1 MGMLFE
7 SMLVGVPAF
16 LTYFIATL
24 AMVVLFLAIYI
35 RITPYPELVL
45 IREGNLAA
53 AWSLSGALFGFV
65 VPLAHSV
72 AQSVNLLDM
81 LSWGAVA
88 FVVQLLVYA
97 GVRVTMPGIVT
108 GIPEGKV
115 AHGLF
120 LGAMSLAAGMLNAAC
135 MTY

>member
-1 MGMLFE
+1 MGVLFE
-7 SMLVGVPAF
+7 SMLGVPAF
-16 LTYFIATL
+16 LTYFAATL
-24 AMVVLFLAIYI
+24 AMVVLFIAIYI
-35 RITPYPELVL
+35 RITPYPELSL
-45 IREGNLAA
+45 IREGNVAA

-65 VPLAHSV
+65 VPLARSV
-72 AQSVNLLDM
+72 AQSVSLVDM

-88 FVVQLLVYA
+88 FLVQLLVYL
-97 GVRVTMPGIVT
+97 GVRMAMPGIVT

-120 LGAMSLAAGMLNAAC
+120 LGAMSLAAGLLNAAC

>member
-1 MGMLFE
+1 MGVLFE
-7 SMLVGVPAF
+7 SMLGVPAF
-16 LTYFIATL
+16 LTYFAATL
-24 AMVVLFLAIYI
+24 AMVVLFIAIYI
-35 RITPYPELVL
+35 RITPYAELSL
-45 IREGNLAA
+45 IREGNVAA

-65 VPLAHSV
+65 VPLARSV
-72 AQSVNLLDM
+72 AQSVSLVDM

-88 FVVQLLVYA
+88 FLVQLLVYL
-97 GVRVTMPGIVT
+97 GVRMAMPGIVT

-120 LGAMSLAAGMLNAAC
+120 LGAMSLAAGLLNAAC

>member
-1 MGMLFE
+1 MGVLFE
-7 SMLVGVPAF
+7 SMLGVPAF
-16 LTYFIATL
+16 LTYFAATL
-24 AMVVLFLAIYI
+24 AMAVLFIAIYI

-45 IREGNLAA
+45 IREGNVAA
-53 AWSLSGALFGFV
+53 AWSLAGALFGFV
-65 VPLAHSV
+65 VPLARSV

-88 FVVQLLVYA
+88 FVVQLLVYL
-97 GVRVTMPGIVT
+97 GVRFTMPGIVT

-120 LGAMSLAAGMLNAAC
+120 LGAMSLAAGLLNAAC

>member
-1 MGMLFE
+1 MGVLFE
-7 SMLVGVPAF
+7 SMLGVPAF
-16 LTYFIATL
+16 LTYFAATL
-24 AMVVLFLAIYI
+24 AMVVLFIAIYI
-35 RITPYPELVL
+35 RITPYPELSL
-45 IREGNLAA
+45 IREGNVAA

-65 VPLAHSV
+65 VPLARSV
-72 AQSVNLLDM
+72 AQSVNLVDM

-88 FVVQLLVYA
+88 FLVQLLVYL
-97 GVRVTMPGIVT
+97 GVRMAMPGIVT

-120 LGAMSLAAGMLNAAC
+120 LGAMSLAAGLLNAAC

>member
-1 MGMLFE
+1 MGVLFE
-7 SMLVGVPAF
+7 SMLGVPAF
-16 LTYFIATL
+16 LTYFAATL
-24 AMVVLFLAIYI
+24 ALVVLFLAIYI

-45 IREGNLAA
+45 IREGNVAA
-53 AWSLSGALFGFV
+53 ACSLAGALFGFV
-65 VPLAHSV
+65 VPLARSV
-72 AQSVNLLDM
+72 AQSVNLVDM

-88 FVVQLLVYA
+88 FVVQLLVYV
-97 GVRVTMPGIVT
+97 GVRFTMPDIVT

-120 LGAMSLAAGMLNAAC
+120 LGAMSLAAGLLNAAC

>member
-1 MGMLFE
+1 MGVLFE
-7 SMLVGVPAF
+7 SMLGVPAF
-16 LTYFIATL
+16 LTYFAATL
-24 AMVVLFLAIYI
+24 AMVVLFIAIYM
-35 RITPYPELVL
+35 RITPYPELSL
-45 IREGNLAA
+45 IREGNVAA

-65 VPLAHSV
+65 VPLARSV
-72 AQSVNLLDM
+72 AQSVNLVDM

-88 FVVQLLVYA
+88 FLVQLLVYL
-97 GVRVTMPGIVT
+97 GVRMAMPGIVT

-120 LGAMSLAAGMLNAAC
+120 LGAMSLAAGLLNAAC

>member
-1 MGMLFE
+1 MGVLFE
-7 SMLVGVPAF
+7 SMLGVPAF
-16 LTYFIATL
+16 LTYFAATL
-24 AMVVLFLAIYI
+24 AMVVLFIAIYI
-35 RITPYPELVL
+35 RITPYAELSL
-45 IREGNLAA
+45 IREGNVAA

-65 VPLAHSV
+65 VPLARSV
-72 AQSVNLLDM
+72 AQSVNLVDM

-88 FVVQLLVYA
+88 FVVQLLVYLC
-97 GVRVTMPGIVT
+97 VRMTMPGIVT

-120 LGAMSLAAGMLNAAC
+120 LGAMSLAAGLLNAAC